1 MAEAAQSTKSINL
14 FHSSL
19 LSFFN
24 FTSTLL
30 FSSMKAGRP
39 NSTKRKQFKNCWS
52 EVGVRQRSLRLI
64 THNKQENKG
73 CLYFSLSSTNQ
84 LQSIPASFVLAELM
98 ELGWLVACLSSKR
111 RRTPAALFMK
121 KRKEEKRRQP
131 FPFISSAIN
140 RHWMVDDW
148 NEMMGLPRRVTP
160 WCPTPWNQL
169 SPLPLFFISFQFIQK
184 ERGAQGEI
192 DFTSFSL
199 NGFVWLN
206 SINLLFCFVRFLLAE
221 PGAAPP
227 AITHQKKESKKQ
239 INSIHQ
245 TAPLQASFIS
255 FILLTGRGRLP
266 STNQN
271 KPFFPFGRE
280 EWNCFW
286 FCCWARPLHPPF
298 KFNWFIWFR
307 QFPSSINK
315 SYWPWM

>member
-111 RRTPAALFMK
+111 RRTPAALLMK
-121 KRKEEKRRQP
+121 KRKEEENIS
-131 FPFISSAIN
+131 ISSLSSISIAHSG
-140 RHWMVDDW
+140 RMKGRWDEW
-148 NEMMGLPRRVTP
+148 SLPRR
-160 WCPTPWNQL
+160 L
-169 SPLPLFFISFQFIQK
+169 
-184 ERGAQGEI
+184 
-192 DFTSFSL
+192 
-199 NGFVWLN
+199 
-206 SINLLFCFVRFLLAE
+206 
-221 PGAAPP
+221 
-227 AITHQKKESKKQ
+227 
-239 INSIHQ
+239 
-245 TAPLQASFIS
+245 
-255 FILLTGRGRLP
+255 
-266 STNQN
+266 
-271 KPFFPFGRE
+271 
-280 EWNCFW
+280 
-286 FCCWARPLHPPF
+286 
-298 KFNWFIWFR
+298 
-307 QFPSSINK
+307 
-315 SYWPWM
+315 